1 MKKTNKHPSLVD
13 IMNYQLG
20 IYYEESLILHLKKC
34 KSCLKKIQEIEEE
47 ILKNTLDKF
56 SYSFEDQINQKKFP

>member
-1 MKKTNKHPSLVD
+1 
-13 IMNYQLG
+13 MNYQLG

-56 SYSFEDQINQKKFP
+56 SYSFEDQINQKKLP